1 MKTAYLFIFFVSLFA
16 LAHAQS
22 RNKTIY
28 GELGGPGIFSVNFDT
43 RLSAKPTGIGLRV
56 GMGYAPGL
64 FSSAIAFPLGVNV
77 LAGKNRHYFEAEGGA
92 SFIHMFGSDNKD
104 GWFSTDPASEW
115 IKYVYAG
122 YRYKAP
128 DGFTARIGFCP
139 MFAEGQVEPWMGISV
154 GYSF

>member
-1 MKTAYLFIFFVSLFA
+1 MKTVYLFIFFVSLFA
-16 LAHAQS
+16 SAQAQS

-28 GELGGPGIFSVNFDT
+28 GELGGPGGFSVNFDT

-56 GMGYAPGL
+56 GMGYVPSL
-64 FSSAIAFPLGVNV
+64 FGSVLTVPLGVNV
-77 LAGKNRHYFEAEGGA
+77 LAGNKRHYFEAEGGV
-92 SFIHMFGSDNKD
+92 SFVHMFGSNSKD
-104 GWFSTDPASEW
+104 WFSIDPASEW

-139 MFAEGQVEPWMGISV
+139 MFAEGQAGLGMGISV